1 MVIMS
6 VVKFS
11 YKVIFTFLIIY
22 IVGCFVGSST
32 VMAQESG
39 KSIFQ
44 ANCAACHSIGGG
56 KIVGPDLAGVNERRS
71 EAWLLGFVK
80 SSQTVIKSGDKT
92 ATDLYTQFN
101 NIAMP
106 DQALSDDQIKAVLA
120 HIKSTG
126 SSAVATPTKNEVYEP
141 TQEEI
146 ALGQSLFQGTVRF
159 AKGGPSCMSC
169 HNVQAGDVLSG
180 GILAKDL
187 TMAYS
192 RLGVAGIRAIISSP
206 PFPVM
211 KSAYEGR
218 SFEDN
223 EIKALVGFLYHTD
236 YENTLHQPR
245 EYGWAMLG
253 AGIGGV
259 FFLLGLYS
267 VLGRRRKRQS
277 VNQVIYDRQIKS
289 E

>member
-1 MVIMS
+1 M
-6 VVKFS
+6 
-11 YKVIFTFLIIY
+11 
-22 IVGCFVGSST
+22 GSSL
-32 VMAQESG
+32 VGAQESG
-39 KSIFQ
+39 KSLFQ
-44 ANCAACHSIGGG
+44 ASCTACHSIGGG
-56 KIVGPDLAGVNERRS
+56 KLVGPDLAGVNERRS
-71 EAWLLGFVK
+71 EAWLLSFIK

-92 ATDLYTQFN
+92 ATDLFAQFN
-101 NIAMP
+101 NITMP
-106 DQALSDDQIKAVLA
+106 DQALSDDQIKSILA
-120 HIKSTG
+120 HIKETG
-126 SSAVATPTKNEVYEP
+126 GAAATTATSKSEAYEP
-141 TQEEI
+141 TPVEI
-146 ALGQSLFQGTVRF
+146 AMGQNLFQGKVRF

-192 RLGVAGIRAIISSP
+192 RLGAAGVRAILSSP

-218 SFEDN
+218 GFEDN
-223 EIKALVGFLYHTD
+223 EIQALVGFLYHTD

-245 EYGWAMLG
+245 EYGWAMFG
-253 AGIGGV
+253 AGAAGV
-259 FFLLGLYS
+259 VVLLGIYA

-277 VNQVIYDRQIKS
+277 VNQAIYDRQTKS